1 MPFPIP
7 PTRPDGSRRTSSK
20 MAEENTIDEANL
32 GSRDGVGAWL
42 EFQATMISMAVVS
55 RLPRF
60 MQNGLVSFL
69 ARIAMKLDKRHTQA
83 ARTFIGQ
90 ALGPEAA
97 KEDWRI
103 HRAYVNLFQM
113 SIDSHAFE
121 RKVPMDKVLDHY
133 EIDAIP
139 EVRAAWASGRGAV
152 LVTSHIGDW
161 EAGAAIMPH
170 VGMAPAHVVA
180 RPPKNRYLSKHL
192 LKVRE
197 RKRITVLPRRGGMK
211 QIGAV
216 IEQGGWIAMLLDQR
230 SRGKHVL
237 APFFGRPTTCERS
250 VPVLLKRL
258 RMPIAFCA
266 CYNTDRPFY
275 YKFTFPRLIEPEELD
290 GMSIEEIVTL
300 LNHEQEKLIMNHPE
314 QYFWLHV
321 RYRDAPPMPAEG
333 AAESKATP
341 KDNSSAVPS

>member
-1 MPFPIP
+1 
-7 PTRPDGSRRTSSK
+7 
-20 MAEENTIDEANL
+20 MAEENKIDEANL
-32 GSRDGVGAWL
+32 GSRDGPGAWL

-60 MQNGLVSFL
+60 MQNGLVSVL
-69 ARIAMKLDKRHTQA
+69 ARLAMKLDKRHTNA
-83 ARTFIGQ
+83 ARAFIGQ

-97 KEDWRI
+97 KESWRI

-121 RKVPMDKVLDHY
+121 RKVPIDKVLDHY
-133 EIDAIP
+133 EIEAIP
-139 EVRAAWASGRGAV
+139 EIREAWASGRGAV
-152 LVTSHIGDW
+152 LVTAHIGDW

-170 VGMAPAHVVA
+170 VGMSPAHVVA

-192 LKVRE
+192 LEVRE

-211 QIGAV
+211 AIGAV
-216 IEQGGWIAMLLDQR
+216 LQKGGWIAMLLDQR

-250 VPVLLKRL
+250 IPVLLKRL

-290 GMSIEEIVTL
+290 GLSIEEIVTL
-300 LNHEQEKLIMNHPE
+300 INREQEKLILNHPE
-314 QYFWLHV
+314 QYFWLHD
-321 RYRDAPPMPAEG
+321 RYRDAPPLSPDE
-333 AAESKATP
+333 ESEKPQNTSADT
-341 KDNSSAVPS
+341 SSAVPS